1 MPDDR
6 AHIAALERRIAE
18 LQRTVAQLQARDAGP
33 EWLALKACDHS
44 PFSYEAAR
52 LWCEDG
58 SVDAKKEGGR
68 WFVRVASL
76 KEFLAH
82 KGVHQQ
88 RA

>member
-1 MPDDR
+1 MSTQRPSY
-6 AHIAALERRIAE
+6 AELERLIEELKRTNAE
-18 LQRTVAQLQARDAGP
+18 LRARDAGP
-33 EWLALKACDHS
+33 QWLALKACNFA
-44 PFSYEAAR
+44 PFTYEAAR